1 MADEQETQVTINLN
15 YLHILTLIFVV
26 AKLWEKIDW
35 TWFYVLLPSIISVS
49 LGLVVWTIAF
59 IVILVAQSRR

>member
-1 MADEQETQVTINLN
+1 MAEQEEHKVTINLN

-49 LGLVVWTIAF
+49 LGIVVWTIAF